1 MFFIS
6 VLFLL
11 ILIGFLLVLVLL
23 RPDCEVCKPY
33 FDLHRI
39 LRDKLLNISD
49 DNIVQTE
56 VPGFIMIANTT

>member
-1 MFFIS
+1 M
-6 VLFLL
+6 
-11 ILIGFLLVLVLL
+11 ILIEFLMVLGLL

-49 DNIVQTE
+49 DNVVQTE
-56 VPGFIMIANTT
+56 IPDLFIK